1 MEGVVIGER
10 VRLAREYLA
19 MTQKDL
25 AAAANVTQPAISQI
39 ERGGPAADETL
50 SSISAATGYSVQF
63 FLNGPLPDLPELSLR
78 YRKRASSRRTE
89 DRRVRAHCRQGIEL
103 VTHLE
108 RHAELPPVGLKSTYD
123 DVDLEDLETLAMDVR
138 RQLGVGQADPIPN
151 LVRAVERAG
160 VVVFGASANL
170 DRHDAAS
177 AWPSFPEGRPI
188 VCYARG
194 WPGDRQRL
202 SIAHE
207 VGHLI
212 LHQTR
217 PIEPDRA
224 ETEAFRFGAALL
236 IPRDAAVE
244 AIAVPVTLRTL
255 AWVKSQWGISISSLI
270 RRAYDLRLIDQQR
283 YHSLMKQLS
292 ARGWRKQ
299 EPVEVPVEQPALLP
313 RALRLLYGS
322 DRPAT
327 IAADTGLSPVAIR
340 ELIA

>member
-1 MEGVVIGER
+1 MIGER

-19 MTQKDL
+19 MTQQGL
-25 AAAANVTQPAISQI
+25 AAAVHVTQPAISQI
-39 ERGGPAADETL
+39 EQGGPVADDTL
-50 SSISAATGYSVQF
+50 CSISEATGYSIQF
-63 FLNGPLPDLPELSLR
+63 FLRGPLPDLPELSLR
-78 YRKRASSRRTE
+78 YRKRASSRRSE

-103 VTHLE
+103 VAHLE
-108 RHAELPPVGLKSTYD
+108 QRAELPPVALKPTPD
-123 DVDLEDLETLAMDVR
+123 DVDLEDIETLALDVR

-170 DRHDAAS
+170 DKHDAAS

-188 VCYARG
+188 VCFARG

-207 VGHLI
+207 VGHLV

-217 PIEPDRA
+217 LIDPDRA

-244 AIAVPVTLRTL
+244 AIAVPVTLRSL

-270 RRAYDLRLIDQQR
+270 RRGHDLRLIDQQR
-283 YHSLMKQLS
+283 YQSLMKQLS

-299 EPVEVPVEQPALLP
+299 EPVEVPVERPALLLKT
-313 RALRLLYGS
+313 LRLVYGS
-322 DRPAT
+322 DRPVA